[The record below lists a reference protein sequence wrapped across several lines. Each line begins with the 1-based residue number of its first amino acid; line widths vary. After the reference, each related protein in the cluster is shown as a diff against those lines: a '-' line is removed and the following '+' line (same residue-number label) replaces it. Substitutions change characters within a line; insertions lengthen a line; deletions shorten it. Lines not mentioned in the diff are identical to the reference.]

1 MRPLLESIFE
11 EQLGFS
17 DRGGDPLDNGVFIGD
32 TELFAVETLRDDKD
46 AYTAEFN
53 RWLSE
58 TYIPE
63 QTNRLKPILAMHYN
77 AKRFADLCSLAQS
90 NYVVPFVGSG
100 MSVPCG
106 KKAWSAFLRQL
117 RTQST
122 LLEATLEDLLT
133 RGQYEDA
140 ADAVAKAMPA
150 QLFDNLIEH
159 ELRLEPT
166 DPVRGAVRLLP
177 GVFESLVVTTN
188 LDDVLE
194 RRFDECGVPFN
205 KVYAGAAICNHRKD
219 GAARSLLKLHGDCRD
234 AKTRVLGTAE
244 YDAAYGPKGAVR
256 EELANVYRNKSLLC
270 LGCSLA
276 DDRTVGLMRE
286 VAAADKNNP
295 KHYALC
301 KVPGDE
307 TERVKREHFLTER
320 NIFPI
325 WYADDHD
332 ECIEAVLVGMLRE
345 MKKL

>member
-17 DRGGDPLDNGVFIGD
+17 DRGGDPLSNGVFIGD

-53 RWLSE
+53 AWLSE
-58 TYIPE
+58 TYVPK
-63 QTNRLKPILAMHYN
+63 QTGRLKNILSMHN
-77 AKRFADLCSLAQS
+77 NTKRFADLCTLVKS
-90 NYVVPFVGSG
+90 NYIVPFIGSG
-100 MSVPCG
+100 MSAPSG
-106 KKAWSAFLRQL
+106 KKLWSDFLRRL
-117 RTQST
+117 RSESM
-122 LLEATLEDLLT
+122 LAEASLEAMLA

-140 ADAVAKAMPA
+140 ADAVAKAMPP
-150 QLFDNLIEH
+150 QLFDERIEH

-194 RRFDECGVPFN
+194 RRFDECGMPFN

-234 AKTRVLGTAE
+234 AKTRVLGTVE
-244 YDAAYGPKGAVR
+244 YDVAYGAKGAVR
-256 EELANVYRNKSLLC
+256 EELANVYRNRSLLC

-276 DDRTVGLMRE
+276 DDRTVGLMRD

-307 TERVKREHFLTER
+307 SERVKREHFLTER

-325 WYADDHD
+325 WYTDDHD